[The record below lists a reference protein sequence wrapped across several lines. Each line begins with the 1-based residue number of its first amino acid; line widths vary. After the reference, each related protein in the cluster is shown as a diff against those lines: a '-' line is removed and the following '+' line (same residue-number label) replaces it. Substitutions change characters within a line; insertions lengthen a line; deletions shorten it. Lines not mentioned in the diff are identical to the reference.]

1 MTWWTRLPSTH
12 KVVTAIVMT
21 ACALILA
28 GAMMADFLTLPDRVV
43 TLEESVDKIERRQ
56 RDLLDTAERT
66 NCYLDN
72 LIQGENKR
80 CP

>member
-1 MTWWTRLPSTH
+1 MTWWTKLPSTQ
-12 KVVTAIVMT
+12 KVVTAIVIT
-21 ACALILA
+21 ALSLILA
-28 GAMMADFLTLPDRVV
+28 GAMLADFLTLPDRVV
-43 TLEESVDKIERRQ
+43 TLEESVDQIERRQ

-72 LIQGENKR
+72 LIEGESKR